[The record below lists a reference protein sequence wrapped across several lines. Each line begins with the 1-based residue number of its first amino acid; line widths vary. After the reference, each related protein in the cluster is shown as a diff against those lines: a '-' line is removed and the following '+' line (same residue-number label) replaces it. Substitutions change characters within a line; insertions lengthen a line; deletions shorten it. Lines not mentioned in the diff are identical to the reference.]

1 MITFI
6 DMPGPLILKTHSPR
20 LPASPRGGP
29 FDLDDGVA
37 YGRWRDAKL
46 AGYTEVS
53 ADLIVQVHDPA
64 ALTPAE
70 RDAIL
75 DRCRKANMAIYA
87 SSRTD
92 GKDAIRDLGRQLG
105 LSRLDANLCADE
117 DDITSLRVISEGRH
131 QGYIP
136 YTDRPLSWHTD
147 GYYNPLDRQVRAWVL
162 HCASD
167 AASGGENG
175 LLDHEIAYILLRDR
189 DPALVAALMAPDAM
203 TIPPNT
209 EEGTEVRGAQS
220 GPVFSVDSE
229 TGTLHMRY
237 SARKRNII
245 WKQDPATIAAVRFLE
260 DTLTGTCPYILHH
273 RLAPGE
279 GVISNNVLHNRTGFK
294 DDPVRRRLIYR
305 ARYYDR
311 IAGTA
316 MQDTLGGGR

>member
-1 MITFI
+1 
-6 DMPGPLILKTHSPR
+6 
-20 LPASPRGGP
+20 
-29 FDLDDGVA
+29 V
-37 YGRWRDAKL
+37 
-46 AGYTEVS
+46 V
-53 ADLIVQVHDPA
+53 
-64 ALTPAE
+64 
-70 RDAIL
+70 
-75 DRCRKANMAIYA
+75 
-87 SSRTD
+87 
-92 GKDAIRDLGRQLG
+92 
-105 LSRLDANLCADE
+105 
-117 DDITSLRVISEGRH
+117 SEGRH

-175 LLDHEIAYILLRDR
+175 LLDHEIAYILLRDH

-237 SARKRNII
+237 SARKRNIT

-273 RLAPGE
+273 RLAPGQ
-279 GVISNNVLHNRTGFK
+279 GVISNNVLHNRTGFR
-294 DDPVRRRLIYR
+294 DDPATGRRRLIYR

-311 IAGTA
+311 IDGTA
-316 MQDTLGGGR
+316 MQDTLGGER